1 MIVPQSNITAGKIH
15 QAVTL
20 PGMRLIEASY
30 PAGLDVPLH
39 CHAAA
44 NFTVVLAGELEER
57 SEGNTQ
63 RCEAGSFVSKPAGT
77 IHSNRF
83 GPSGARTF
91 LLELIAHPRFTGG
104 SRSASVWKY
113 HWASGGRRARTM
125 LRLFETFR
133 AKRPERLN
141 AAVNSALHSVVDES
155 IRVSR
160 QTDPTPPGWL
170 VDICVLIEDRIAQ
183 PIRIRD
189 LARAAGVHP
198 VYLARAFRRFHG
210 VSATE
215 YVRRRRAVRVA
226 TRLSTRSASLCEIAG
241 VCGFADQAHMTR
253 TFKSQ
258 LGLTPGAFRR
268 LLA

>member
-1 MIVPQSNITAGKIH
+1 
-15 QAVTL
+15 
-20 PGMRLIEASY
+20 
-30 PAGLDVPLH
+30 
-39 CHAAA
+39 
-44 NFTVVLAGELEER
+44 
-57 SEGNTQ
+57 
-63 RCEAGSFVSKPAGT
+63 
-77 IHSNRF
+77 
-83 GPSGARTF
+83 
-91 LLELIAHPRFTGG
+91 
-104 SRSASVWKY
+104 
-113 HWASGGRRARTM
+113 M